1 MVGDGVCMFNY
12 LREQQNR
19 VLEID
24 KRSGLYMFLIGIE
37 VRIVFSVAQNIIL
50 YLQLVTAYL
59 LPSGGKE
66 HGFTV
71 DEIEFLHYGDHV

>member
-1 MVGDGVCMFNY
+1 
-12 LREQQNR
+12 
-19 VLEID
+19 
-24 KRSGLYMFLIGIE
+24 MFLIGIE

-50 YLQLVTAYL
+50 YLQLVTVYL

-71 DEIEFLHYGDHV
+71 DEIEFLHYGDHVWSWKHQNADVPGSIIL